1 MPSASTWPPATSTR
15 TTSLKPERSTRGR
28 VGALRSR
35 KRFEV
40 PLASPTPPAPR
51 SRSASSRRVR
61 FSSCRFIQERPAHR
75 IVVADVAL
83 AHHDLEEVRP
93 AVRRAEH
100 LRAGP
105 EIGAPD
111 AAEFLIEPF
120 RVELVHLFPVAIEPF
135 GPVVERERVVA
146 AQILDIDHFEPAALA
161 PVDRLRKAR
170 DPAAG
175 EDVLADPE
183 LGVPHAHVPDEVD
196 HPEAARLEIIRVG
209 LEDLPELISPG
220 VLERADREQLV
231 ELARHLAEVALEHL
245 DFALEA
251 AALDLRAGLLHLLGS
266 RIDSRPVGAVVFPR
280 VEEEVAPTAA
290 DIGEGVAGF
299 QQHLAADVVHLG
311 ALRVFQRFRAA
322 VEPGAGIRHADLVE
336 PLPIEVLAGPV
347 VEARVRL
354 RLRDRAV
361 AEAQLVPPVAQGDKE
376 SRAAVEPG
384 VHARAKHEREIALDV
399 DVAVEIRLQKSY
411 VAEEKH

>member
-51 SRSASSRRVR
+51 SRNASSRRVR
-61 FSSCRFIQERPAHR
+61 FFSCRFIQERPAHR

-83 AHHDLEEVRP
+83 AHHDLEEVRT

-111 AAEFLIEPF
+111 AAEFLD
-120 RVELVHLFPVAIEPF
+120 VEDLQA
-135 GPVVERERVVA
+135 
-146 AQILDIDHFEPAALA
+146 AALA
-161 PVDRLRKAR
+161 PVDRLREAR

-196 HPEAARLEIIRVG
+196 HPEAARLQVIRVG
-209 LEDLPELISPG
+209 LDDLPELVAPG
-220 VLERADREQLV
+220 VLERADRKQLV
-231 ELARHLAEVALEHL
+231 ELARHLAEISLEHL
-245 DFALEA
+245 DLALEA

-266 RIDSRPVGAVVFPR
+266 RIDSRPVRAVVLPR
-280 VEEEVAPTAA
+280 VEEEVAPA
-290 DIGEGVAGF
+290 
-299 QQHLAADVVHLG
+299 AADVG
-311 ALRVFQRFRAA
+311 ER
-322 VEPGAGIRHADLVE
+322 
-336 PLPIEVLAGPV
+336 LAGV
-347 VEARVRL
+347 
-354 RLRDRAV
+354 
-361 AEAQLVPPVAQGDKE
+361 QQ
-376 SRAAVEPG
+376 
-384 VHARAKHEREIALDV
+384 
-399 DVAVEIRLQKSY
+399 
-411 VAEEKH
+411 